1 MSLAPTSYPSLYSLP
16 RTQQNPA
23 LITQP
28 SFISAKSLFLSSN
41 SWNTHVAKRRSFALK
56 ASEID
61 STAKPEAGGGGGGE
75 GSEEEEEK
83 YETYEIEVEQ
93 PYGLKFRKGR
103 DGGTY
108 IDAILPGGFADKTGK
123 FTVGDRVIATSAVFG
138 TEIWPAAEYGRTM
151 YTIRQ
156 RIGPLLMQMEKRYG
170 KVDDSGELTEKEI
183 IRAERN
189 AGFISSRLREIQMQ
203 NYLRKKEL
211 KAQRE
216 KDLREG
222 LQFSKNGKYEEAL
235 ERFESVLGSKP
246 TPDEASVAS
255 YNVACCYSKLNQVQ
269 AGLSAL
275 EEALKSGY
283 EDFKRIRSDPDL
295 ENIRKSEAFDP
306 LMKQFDESFI
316 NESAINAIKSLFGF
330 NKK

>member
-1 MSLAPTSYPSLYSLP
+1 MSLAPTSYTSLYSSPSLP
-16 RTQQNPA
+16 RPQKTKQSPS

-28 SFISAKSLFLSSN
+28 SF
-41 SWNTHVAKRRSFALK
+41 AL
-56 ASEID
+56 ETE
-61 STAKPEAGGGGGGE
+61 STAKTEE
-75 GSEEEEEK
+75 KDDEEEEEK
-83 YETYEIEVEQ
+83 YETYEVEVEQ

-108 IDAILPGGFADKTGK
+108 IDTILPGGFADKTRK

-189 AGFISSRLREIQMQ
+189 AGFISSRLREIQ
-203 NYLRKKEL
+203 
-211 KAQRE
+211 
-216 KDLREG
+216 
-222 LQFSKNGKYEEAL
+222 EAL

-255 YNVACCYSKLNQVQ
+255 YSVACCYSKLN
-269 AGLSAL
+269 
-275 EEALKSGY
+275 
-283 EDFKRIRSDPDL
+283 
-295 ENIRKSEAFDP
+295 
-306 LMKQFDESFI
+306 
-316 NESAINAIKSLFGF
+316 
-330 NKK
+330 